1 MLTISS
7 NLVSYFSSRR
17 SFVLKP
23 ALGSVA
29 GKKHTQ
35 VKLLD
40 PIYTLQTTDKTDTT
54 RQDTIYRMISAT
66 GYTAGYVKIAES
78 KVNVPWHWAQQKCLV
93 CQFSEIFSLTHRS
106 KFKFNQY

>member
-17 SFVLKP
+17 SFVLLKP

-35 VKLLD
+35 TKLLV
-40 PIYTLQTTDKTDTT
+40 PIYTLQTTNKTD
-54 RQDTIYRMISAT
+54 
-66 GYTAGYVKIAES
+66 
-78 KVNVPWHWAQQKCLV
+78 
-93 CQFSEIFSLTHRS
+93 
-106 KFKFNQY
+106 

>member
-29 GKKHTQ
+29 GKKAQTGQ
-35 VKLLD
+35 TFS
-40 PIYTLQTTDKTDTT
+40 PNIYATDNK
-54 RQDTIYRMISAT
+54 QDRLNTIYRMISAT
-66 GYTAGYVKIAES
+66 GYTAGYVKIAKS
-78 KVNVPWHWAQQKCLV
+78 KVNVPWHWPQQECLV

-106 KFKFNQY
+106 KF

>member
-29 GKKHTQ
+29 GKKGTHA
-35 VKLLD
+35 KLLV
-40 PIYTLQTTDKTDTT
+40 PNPNIYATDDEQD
-54 RQDTIYRMISAT
+54 RQNMSYDKRDRLYGGICKNRR
-66 GYTAGYVKIAES
+66 K
-78 KVNVPWHWAQQKCLV
+78 
-93 CQFSEIFSLTHRS
+93 
-106 KFKFNQY
+106 

>member
-29 GKKHTQ
+29 GKKHTGQ
-35 VKLLD
+35 TFG
-40 PIYTLQTTDKTDTT
+40 PNIYVTDV
-54 RQDTIYRMISAT
+54 RQNTIYRMISAT
-66 GYTAGYVKIAES
+66 GYTAGYVKIA
-78 KVNVPWHWAQQKCLV
+78 KK
-93 CQFSEIFSLTHRS
+93 
-106 KFKFNQY
+106 